1 MTAAIRDRRA
11 IRGWVRPRL
20 LFLVLIALIVSPQP
34 AVGAEPLDSP
44 NPLDR
49 PMADLAILDA
59 PDARTTPMLVVL
71 DATSP
76 APSIARIT
84 ILRRDDAWIPVAST
98 DIDLG
103 EDGLSARWLVSLDVG
118 RFALVATSPQAA
130 PGNGRAVVVGIQVRM
145 QGDAAT
151 IDEGNRQVL
160 DRAIENTG
168 AADVDGFGSA
178 ELVLGLRPHF
188 DASSCGTSSLVV
200 VDGSIAAVRRSIDIP
215 GPRGAGLLGR
225 FDAVPGTDL
234 LVYAQAGCPP
244 GGDIESSLLAIRLA
258 DGSQSRAI
266 DDVLHVFPA
275 SLPPPLVLD
284 LDGSAPDEVIA
295 TGAAGLAVFDP
306 SHAWRSMLVAGGRS
320 VPLLVG
326 PTGTRGLPGTRVAI
340 LDTAGAGALV
350 TLRLDRDQAGGVVL
364 KGRSE
369 LADDAME
376 PARWSILESAI
387 RAAGTHQVTSN
398 AWIGDAVE
406 PGCPFVF
413 LPGAVLP
420 CGTDA
425 LRSGPAWLATRPLA
439 AMPIRGGH
447 VFLVAES
454 LEWQAGTASP
464 ENPTPAAA
472 GPAGWWRPGP
482 STPFALAEIGSDD
495 VLQFDD
501 APTPVATIETAT
513 TRDGTAAVRGHAGT
527 RLFTSITPLRHGQ
540 VDPVAAADTPF
551 SPWSWPGPGGRT
563 AVVRIPVP
571 PGLETDRDESVA
583 RLDIGDIKQ
592 ADVQETS
599 RWAMKVIPI
608 NDWGEWGQP
617 VARTI
622 RHDGVAPTVVV
633 DEPFTS
639 PIWPFSA
646 QLAGRSEPG
655 STVRVDGFG
664 DIEVDPRGRFAIETR
679 LAPWPQT
686 FRATVTDRAGNVTI
700 GEFTIVGGIDYRRF
714 PWPGILAGALLASV
728 AIRWLFGGPRNRSA
742 GDDATRRSADSV
754 EYGSTPVIEEL
765 PPGRGLAR
773 G

>member
-1 MTAAIRDRRA
+1 VTAAIRDRRA
-11 IRGWVRPRL
+11 IKGWVCLRL
-20 LFLVLIALIVSPQP
+20 PLFVLVALIILPRP

-49 PMADLAILDA
+49 PMADLAILDG
-59 PDARTTPMLVVL
+59 PDAAATPMLLVL
-71 DATSP
+71 DATSSR
-76 APSIARIT
+76 PSIARIT
-84 ILRRDDAWIPVAST
+84 ILRREDAWVPTASA

-103 EDGLSARWLVSLDVG
+103 EDGLSARWLVGLDKD
-118 RFALVATSPQAA
+118 RFALVATSPRTA
-130 PGNGRAVVVGIQVRM
+130 PGSGRAVIVGLDVRL

-178 ELVLGLRPHF
+178 ELVLGLRPSF
-188 DASSCGTSSLVV
+188 DSSSCGTSRLVV
-200 VDGSIAAVRRSIDIP
+200 VDGSIGAVRRSIDIP
-215 GPRGAGLLGR
+215 GPHGAGLLGR
-225 FDAVPGTDL
+225 FDAVPGADL
-234 LVYAQAGCPP
+234 LVYVTAGCPP
-244 GGDIESSLLAIRLA
+244 GSDAVSSLLATRLA
-258 DGSQSRAI
+258 DGAQSRAI
-266 DDVLHVFPA
+266 DDELHVFPA
-275 SLPPPLVLD
+275 ALPPPLLLD

-306 SHAWRSMLVAGGRS
+306 SHAWKSTLVAGGRS

-326 PTGTRGLPGTRVAI
+326 PTRQRGLPGTRVAI

-406 PGCPFVF
+406 PGCPFMVV
-413 LPGAVLP
+413 PGAVLP
-420 CGTDA
+420 CGTDT

-439 AMPIRGGH
+439 AMPIRGGR
-447 VFLVAES
+447 VFLVAAS
-454 LEWQAGTASP
+454 LDWRAGTASP
-464 ENPTPAAA
+464 ESPTPAAA

-482 STPFALAEIGSDD
+482 STPFALSEISSDD

-501 APTPVATIETAT
+501 VPTPVATIESAT
-513 TRDGTAAVRGHAGT
+513 TRDGTAAVRGPAGT
-527 RLFTSITPLRHGQ
+527 RLFTSITPLRDGQ
-540 VDPVAAADTPF
+540 VDPVAATDTPF
-551 SPWSWPGPGGRT
+551 SPWSWPGPGGR
-563 AVVRIPVP
+563 AVVVRVPVL
-571 PGLETDRDESVA
+571 PGLETGRDESVA
-583 RLDIGDIKQ
+583 RLAIGDIER
-592 ADVQETS
+592 ADGQEVS
-599 RWAMKVIPI
+599 RWAMQVIPI

-622 RHDGVAPTVVV
+622 RQDGVAPTVVV
-633 DEPFTS
+633 EEPFTS
-639 PIWPFSA
+639 PIWPFSTH
-646 QLAGRSEPG
+646 LAGRSEPG

-664 DIEVDPRGRFAIETR
+664 ELEVDPHGRFAIETR

-686 FRATVTDRAGNVTI
+686 FRVTTTDPAGNPTV

-714 PWPGILAGALLASV
+714 PWPGIVTGALLASV
-728 AIRWLFGGPRNRSA
+728 TIRGLFDGRNRPA
-742 GDDATRRSADSV
+742 GHRTRASTDSLDD
-754 EYGSTPVIEEL
+754 GSMPVIEEL